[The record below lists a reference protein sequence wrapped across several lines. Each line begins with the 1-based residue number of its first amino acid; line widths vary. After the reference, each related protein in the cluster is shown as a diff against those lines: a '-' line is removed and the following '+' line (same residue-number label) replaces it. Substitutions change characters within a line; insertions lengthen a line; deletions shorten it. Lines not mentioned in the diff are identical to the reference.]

1 MSFKHMRAD
10 LTVTRLAPL
19 KVLAM
24 SFALALALGSL
35 NAQAQ
40 GVRAEIGNPLKQA
53 GDLIKAG
60 KGKEALAKVREAD
73 GVSGKTPAEQD
84 RKSTRLNSSHSQ
96 QSRMPSSA

>member
-40 GVRAEIGNPLKQA
+40 GV
-53 GDLIKAG
+53 
-60 KGKEALAKVREAD
+60 
-73 GVSGKTPAEQD
+73 D
-84 RKSTRLNSSHSQ
+84 RKSTRLNSSH
-96 QSRMPSSA
+96 